1 MGSALEISLE
11 TAASLEALV
20 EGYRKQARESAQKF
34 DLERA
39 RSVRLYNE
47 NIKLASQVL
56 RLEAEKRRLVEQ
68 LDEAL
73 LPRSM

>member
-1 MGSALEISLE
+1 MTISLSTT
-11 TAASLEALV
+11 TAEAIEILV
-20 EGYRKQARESAQKF
+20 ARLRKQALDAAQKF

-39 RSVRLYNE
+39 RNVRLYAE

>member
-1 MGSALEISLE
+1 MSMSSA
-11 TAASLEALV
+11 EAVEVLV
-20 EGYRKQARESAQKF
+20 ERLRKHGRDVAAAL

-39 RSVRLYNE
+39 RSRRLYAE
-47 NIKLASQVL
+47 NVELASQVR

>member
-1 MGSALEISLE
+1 MSALAISLE
-11 TAASLEALV
+11 TAASIESLV
-20 EGYRKQARESAQKF
+20 ERLRKQAVESAQKF
-34 DLERA
+34 DLERT
-39 RSVRLYNE
+39 RNVRLYAE
-47 NIKLASQVL
+47 NLELAAQIR

>member
-1 MGSALEISLE
+1 MSMTSA
-11 TAASLEALV
+11 EAIEVLV
-20 EGYRKQARESAQKF
+20 ERLRKQGRDVAQAL

-39 RSVRLYNE
+39 RSKRLYAE
-47 NIKLASQVL
+47 NVELAARVL

-68 LDEAL
+68 IDEAL